1 MKQSTKRTL
10 INKVSTRLLRLEFNL
25 DKTIKLKTVKFIVK
39 KNIAWL

>member
-25 DKTIKLKTVKFIVK
+25 DKTMKLKTVKFIVK
-39 KNIAWL
+39 KNIT